1 MIRTTAAFTLGFAIS
16 LSAQA
21 PQRTLTFDVTSV
33 KSNTSGEQGGSSR
46 GQPGR
51 YVGVNVTLRRVMG
64 LAYLPVQ
71 EIIGGPDWINTERFD
86 IEGRAEGTPNQ
97 EQMREMLRSLL
108 ADRFKLVVHRETR
121 QMPAYALTL
130 ARTDGTL
137 GSQLRRAAPCEPPA
151 TPAPP
156 QPTPGPRCGGFS
168 VGDGSMRGVGVTMMR
183 LAAELASATEG
194 RHVVDRTGLSGDFD
208 VTLTWNADALRPE
221 NPNAER
227 AASIFAAIQRQLG
240 LKLEPITA
248 PIEVLVIDSAERPL
262 GN

>member
-1 MIRTTAAFTLGFAIS
+1 MIRTTAALTLGFVIS

-86 IEGRAEGTPNQ
+86 IEGKAEGTPNQ

-137 GSQLRRAAPCEPPA
+137 GSAATTRRPVRATRNTSAPSAHARATLWRLLRRRRLDERRRGHDDAV
-151 TPAPP
+151 
-156 QPTPGPRCGGFS
+156 GGRIA
-168 VGDGSMRGVGVTMMR
+168 VGDRRPSCRRSNRSQRGFR
-183 LAAELASATEG
+183 
-194 RHVVDRTGLSGDFD
+194 RHPD
-208 VTLTWNADALRPE
+208 V
-221 NPNAER
+221 ER
-227 AASIFAAIQRQLG
+227 GCPPS
-240 LKLEPITA
+240 
-248 PIEVLVIDSAERPL
+248 
-262 GN
+262 

>member
-1 MIRTTAAFTLGFAIS
+1 MIRTTTALILASMASLFA
-16 LSAQA
+16 QT
-21 PQRTLTFDVTSV
+21 PQRSLTFDVTSV
-33 KSNTSGEQGGSSR
+33 RPNTSGEQGGSSR

-51 YVGVNVTLRRVMG
+51 YVGVNVTMRRVMG

-71 EIIGGPDWINTERFD
+71 EIVGGPSWINTERFD

-130 ARTDGTL
+130 ARSDGRL
-137 GSQLRRAAPCEPPA
+137 GAELRPAAPCEPPA
-151 TPAPP
+151 PPASPR
-156 QPTPGPRCGGFS
+156 PTPGPGCGGFS
-168 VGDGSMRGVGVTMMR
+168 IGNGSMRGVGVTMTR
-183 LAAELASATEG
+183 LAAELPSATEG
-194 RHVVDRTGLSGDFD
+194 RHVVDRTGLSGNFD
-208 VTLTWNADALRPE
+208 VTLTWNADALRPDA
-221 NPNAER
+221 PPADQ
-227 AASIFAAIQRQLG
+227 AVSIFAAVQEQLG